1 VPNHHIKLCSKCRGL
16 LVSSLNLS
24 LIFWWKDSSSFWMFD
39 TWSVTPIE
47 REELCVW
54 APYGGKYTDCLMRR
68 TNRTWMRLRA
78 EIHNLYTCSLFD
90 IIKKY
95 KKAEY
100 VTAGEKEIQKISF
113 WEPYEKIYHLVSH
126 KPKQDNNIKINFIE
140 IDELD

>member
-1 VPNHHIKLCSKCRGL
+1 
-16 LVSSLNLS
+16 
-24 LIFWWKDSSSFWMFD
+24 
-39 TWSVTPIE
+39 
-47 REELCVW
+47 
-54 APYGGKYTDCLMRR
+54 MRR

-113 WEPYEKIYHLVSH
+113 
-126 KPKQDNNIKINFIE
+126 
-140 IDELD
+140 